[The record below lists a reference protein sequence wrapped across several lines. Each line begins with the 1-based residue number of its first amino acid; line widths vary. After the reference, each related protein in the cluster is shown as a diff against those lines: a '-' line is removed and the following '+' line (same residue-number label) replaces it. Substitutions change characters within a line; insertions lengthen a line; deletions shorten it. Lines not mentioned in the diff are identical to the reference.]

1 MAARQGDGVTAVPTT
16 TAVPAVEQ
24 EVAFDMIRRSIAVG
38 PLLVGVA
45 AAVWGVDGALSAAF
59 GLGVV
64 LVNFALSALILSRA
78 ARLGVDV
85 LLVAALAGYAVRLG
99 LVLVALLAVRDR
111 SWVEMAPLGGT
122 LLLTHVGLLV
132 WEARHVSLS
141 LAFPGL
147 KPPRGA

>member
-1 MAARQGDGVTAVPTT
+1 MAACQGDGVTAVPS
-16 TAVPAVEQ
+16 TAPVPPVEQ
-24 EVAFDMIRRSIAVG
+24 EIAFDMIRRSAAVA

-64 LVNFALSALILSRA
+64 VVNFALSAVILSRA
-78 ARLGVDV
+78 ARLGVNV
-85 LLVAALAGYAVRLG
+85 LLVAALVGYAVRLG
-99 LVLVALLAVRDR
+99 LVLVALLAVRDQ

-122 LLLTHVGLLV
+122 LLLTHLGLLV
-132 WEARHVSLS
+132 WESRHVSLS

-147 KPPRGA
+147 KPPQGA